1 MSFSYIRLHSG
12 KIFDYI
18 NPDINSIDIG
28 DIAFSLS
35 HINRYFGHVGNYS
48 VAEHS
53 VRVSRILSP
62 QYKFAGLI
70 HDFAESYIGDCSS
83 PLKKLLP
90 DYKIIEERVER
101 VVCEKFGVDWPM
113 RSEVKTADMILLAT
127 ELRDLCV
134 GADYKILEQNGY
146 YPLKDKII
154 PWTAKRAEK
163 ELLKEYYKLIE
174 LK

>member
-1 MSFSYIRLHSG
+1 M
-12 KIFDYI
+12 
-18 NPDINSIDIG
+18 P
-28 DIAFSLS
+28 
-35 HINRYFGHVGNYS
+35 
-48 VAEHS
+48 
-53 VRVSRILSP
+53 P

-70 HDFAESYIGDCSS
+70 HDFAEAYIGDCSS

-90 DYKIIEERVER
+90 DYKIIEERVEQI
-101 VVCEKFGVDWPM
+101 VYKKFSVDWPM
-113 RSEVKTADMILLAT
+113 RPEVKTADVILLAT
-127 ELRDLCV
+127 ELRDLCT
-134 GADYKILEQNGY
+134 GADYKVLEQNGY